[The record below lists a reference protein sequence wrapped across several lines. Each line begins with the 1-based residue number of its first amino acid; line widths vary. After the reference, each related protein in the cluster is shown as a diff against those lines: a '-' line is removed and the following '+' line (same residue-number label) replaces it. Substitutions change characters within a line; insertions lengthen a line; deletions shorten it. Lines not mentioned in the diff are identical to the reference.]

1 MAFLWHLKGSVCKCK
16 RLTFQGAE
24 LHLCRL
30 CSLKT
35 KVSFLNLDSWDHF
48 RWAVGAARLYCPGG
62 GKPSSH
68 PVATSSFP
76 PFLSACPLASFFTE
90 NFSAPT
96 CTSSQPSLP
105 VLGGSVC
112 PPEPVPS
119 LGLKDILLVSLPFLQ
134 HPRLSSLFKHS
145 RQQLT
150 LPPCVL
156 KIPLDLPP
164 SSSASLFL
172 SSLPSKP
179 LGGLVSA
186 LS

>member
-16 RLTFQGAE
+16 QLTFQGAE

-48 RWAVGAARLYCPGG
+48 QWAVGAARLYCPGG

-112 PPEPVPS
+112 PPVHARACPLSRAQGHPS
-119 LGLKDILLVSLPFLQ
+119 GKSPLPSASTSV
-134 HPRLSSLFKHS
+134 LSVQAF
-145 RQQLT
+145 
-150 LPPCVL
+150 
-156 KIPLDLPP
+156 
-164 SSSASLFL
+164 SSAAHPPALRSKD
-172 SSLPSKP
+172 SS
-179 LGGLVSA
+179 
-186 LS
+186 